1 MDFNFYDEIQKPLY
15 APDRKIFRPVWTFLY
30 ILMGVSFIIF
40 YFQPMS
46 FAKFFAIP
54 LFFLQLILNLLWTPL
69 FFKYKKI
76 GWALIDCFLLLI
88 TVIGMTGLFFD
99 ISVLLGLLQIPY
111 VVWLFIAFR
120 LNFDIYQLNK

>member
-1 MDFNFYDEIQKPLY
+1 
-15 APDRKIFRPVWTFLY
+15 
-30 ILMGVSFIIF
+30 
-40 YFQPMS
+40 MS

-54 LFFLQLILNLLWTPL
+54 LFFLQLIFNLLWTPL

-99 ISVLLGLLQIPY
+99 ISVLLGMLQIPY
-111 VVWLFIAFR
+111 VVWLFVAFR

>member
-1 MDFNFYDEIQKPLY
+1 
-15 APDRKIFRPVWTFLY
+15 
-30 ILMGVSFIIF
+30 
-40 YFQPMS
+40 MS
-46 FAKFFAIP
+46 FAKFFVIP

-99 ISVLLGLLQIPY
+99 ISVLLGMLQIPY
-111 VVWLFIAFR
+111 VVWLFVAFR

>member
-1 MDFNFYDEIQKPLY
+1 
-15 APDRKIFRPVWTFLY
+15 
-30 ILMGVSFIIF
+30 
-40 YFQPMS
+40 MS

-54 LFFLQLILNLLWTPL
+54 LFFLQLIFNLLWTPL

-88 TVIGMTGLFFD
+88 AVIGMTGLFFD
-99 ISVLLGLLQIPY
+99 ISVLLGMLQIPY
-111 VVWLFIAFR
+111 VVWLFVAFR

>member
-1 MDFNFYDEIQKPLY
+1 
-15 APDRKIFRPVWTFLY
+15 
-30 ILMGVSFIIF
+30 
-40 YFQPMS
+40 MS

-99 ISVLLGLLQIPY
+99 ISVLLGMLQIPY
-111 VVWLFIAFR
+111 VVWLFVAFR

>member
-1 MDFNFYDEIQKPLY
+1 
-15 APDRKIFRPVWTFLY
+15 
-30 ILMGVSFIIF
+30 
-40 YFQPMS
+40 MS

-54 LFFLQLILNLLWTPL
+54 LFFLQLIFNLLWTPL

-99 ISVLLGLLQIPY
+99 ISVLLGMLQIPY